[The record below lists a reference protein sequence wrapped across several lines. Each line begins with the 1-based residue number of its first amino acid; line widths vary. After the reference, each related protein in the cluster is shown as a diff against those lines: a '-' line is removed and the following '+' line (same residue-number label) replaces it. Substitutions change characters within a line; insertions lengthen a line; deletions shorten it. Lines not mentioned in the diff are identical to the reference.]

1 MYWFYD
7 PTFYIFVVPALIVAL
22 VAQIN
27 VKSTYSKYSRL
38 ANSAGLTGAEAARR
52 ILDAN
57 GLTNVR
63 IEHISG
69 QLSDHFDPRSNVV
82 RLSDGV
88 FASNS
93 VAAIGVAAHEVGHAI
108 QYSQS
113 YFPMRIRSAII
124 PITNIGSNLSFPLV
138 VLGLI
143 FSYDPLVT
151 VGIFLYLAVVL
162 FQLVTLPVEFNA
174 SARALRTIEDN
185 GWLFGEEQKGAKR
198 VLTAA
203 ALTYVAALFTALMNL
218 FRLIAIANRRRD

>member
-22 VAQIN
+22 IAQIN

-69 QLSDHFDPRSNVV
+69 QLSDHFDPRTNVV

-138 VLGLI
+138 ILGLI

>member
-1 MYWFYD
+1 MVRKNIKLRVKNLVRKMGTASPLQIADMMRIPIVYAELPKGIRGYLTRPLRRKVIVLND
-7 PTFYIFVVPALIVAL
+7 KLDEREIPIVV
-22 VAQIN
+22 
-27 VKSTYSKYSRL
+27 
-38 ANSAGLTGAEAARR
+38 
-52 ILDAN
+52 
-57 GLTNVR
+57 
-63 IEHISG
+63 
-69 QLSDHFDPRSNVV
+69 
-82 RLSDGV
+82 
-88 FASNS
+88 
-93 VAAIGVAAHEVGHAI
+93 AHELGHAI

-138 VLGLI
+138 ILGLI

>member
-1 MYWFYD
+1 M
-7 PTFYIFVVPALIVAL
+7 PALIVAL
-22 VAQIN
+22 IAQIN

-138 VLGLI
+138 ILGLI

>member
-218 FRLIAIANRRRD
+218 FRLIAIAGRRRD

>member
-22 VAQIN
+22 IAQIN